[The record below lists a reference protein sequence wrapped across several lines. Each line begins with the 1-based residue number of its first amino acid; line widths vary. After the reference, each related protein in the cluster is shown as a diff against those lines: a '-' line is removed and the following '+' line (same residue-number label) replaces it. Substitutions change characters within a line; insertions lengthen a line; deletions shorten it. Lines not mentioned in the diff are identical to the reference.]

1 MARAQVYRTRGR
13 RSRYSRARRGLLVVA
28 VFALWI
34 ASPAARAQTVGTSAA
49 ESLFEQGRA
58 QMAGGDYVG
67 ACPKFEESYR
77 LDRANGTLLAL
88 ALCHEAQG
96 RWASALNEFVAVQA
110 ASARDGRADRAAV
123 ARTNIA
129 SLEPKVSKLV
139 IAAAAEI
146 RAMPSFDFECDGAHL
161 DLPAGDLEVA
171 VDPGPHLLQAS
182 ASGHVAWAMTVQIGA
197 RSERVGVH
205 VPPLEPLPPSL
216 QPGGPAPTAL
226 TAPVAPPAVL
236 PPASTAPGGSPP
248 QVTSGNATP
257 RAPARADSTLSSPS
271 ASPLPARHVAGIV
284 VAGVGVLATGVG
296 VWEGLRAIAENND
309 ARSGCS
315 SSPCAN
321 VTALAHSQSAL
332 NAATVSDV
340 LLGAGALSVAVGAYL
355 WFSGTGSKA
364 SVAIGPR
371 GAQLHLEW

>member
-1 MARAQVYRTRGR
+1 MARAQVYGTSGR
-13 RSRYSRARRGLLVVA
+13 RNSSSRARRGLIVAA
-28 VFALWI
+28 VFALWT
-34 ASPAARAQTVGTSAA
+34 ASAAARAQTAGTSAA

-96 RWASALNEFVAVQA
+96 RWASALNEFMAVQA
-110 ASARDGRADRAAV
+110 ASAHDGRADRVAV

-129 SLEPKVSKLV
+129 SLEPKVSKLA
-139 IAAAAEI
+139 ITAAAES

-161 DLPAGDLEVA
+161 DLAAGDLEVV
-171 VDPGPHLLQAS
+171 VDPGTHLLQAS

-205 VPPLEPLPPSL
+205 VPPLEPLPPSVKL
-216 QPGGPAPTAL
+216 EGPAPTAL
-226 TAPVAPPAVL
+226 TGPVAPPAGL
-236 PPASTAPGGSPP
+236 PAASTAPPAPP
-248 QVTSGNATP
+248 VPPTSGNVIP
-257 RAPARADSTLSSPS
+257 RAPARADSVVSSPS
-271 ASPLPARHVAGIV
+271 PWSARRVAGIV
-284 VAGVGVLATGVG
+284 VAGVGVVATGVG
-296 VWEGLRAIAENND
+296 VWEGLRAIADNND

-355 WFSGTGSKA
+355 WFGGAGSKA